1 MSTPVIHIV
10 DDDEPTRDSLRF
22 LLEASGHAARAHAS
36 ATDFL
41 AALPLPGAGCLVTDL
56 RMPDMSGIDLLK
68 AVRIRQPHLPVVVVT
83 GHGDIALAVE
93 AMKLG
98 AIDFLEKPYPDDA
111 LLAAV
116 EAAIARRESVP
127 RVSGD
132 DGEIGRRI
140 ASLSQ
145 RERQVL
151 EGVVAGKPNKVIAH
165 DLDISPRTVEVY
177 RANLMT
183 KMQASSLS
191 HLVRLA
197 LTAGIG
203 TSEV

>member
-1 MSTPVIHIV
+1 MTTPVIHIV

-22 LLEASGHAARAHAS
+22 LLAASGHNPRAHAS

-41 AALPLPGAGCLVTDL
+41 ALLPLPDAGCLVTDV

-68 AVRIRQPHLPVVVVT
+68 AVGARQPDLPVVVVT

-98 AIDFLEKPYPDDA
+98 AVDFLEKPYPDDA
-111 LLAAV
+111 MLAAV
-116 EAAIARRESVP
+116 ESAIARRQSAAP
-127 RVSGD
+127 AAS
-132 DGEIGRRI
+132 GEIAQRL
-140 ASLSQ
+140 ASLSP

-151 EGVVAGKPNKVIAH
+151 EGVVAGKPNKVIAY

-197 LTAGIG
+197 LTAGVG
-203 TSEV
+203 THPSGA